1 MYNAADKTDATSK
14 GAHMETL
21 DIIKDILN
29 DKLDID
35 PEKVTMETT
44 FEDLEIDSLDQVELI
59 CELEDRLGI
68 DFGEPEDLSTVA
80 DVITYT
86 ATLL

>member
-1 MYNAADKTDATSK
+1 
-14 GAHMETL
+14 METL
-21 DIIKDILN
+21 DIIRDILN
-29 DKLDID
+29 DKLDIE

-68 DFGEPEDLSTVA
+68 DFGEPEDLSTVS
-80 DVITYT
+80 DVIAYT
-86 ATLL
+86 ATLLK

>member
-1 MYNAADKTDATSK
+1 
-14 GAHMETL
+14 METL

-29 DKLDID
+29 DKLDIE
-35 PEKVTMETT
+35 PEKVTETTT

-68 DFGEPEDLSTVA
+68 DFGEPEDLQTVG
-80 DVITYT
+80 DVIAYT
-86 ATLL
+86 ATLK

>member
-1 MYNAADKTDATSK
+1 
-14 GAHMETL
+14 METL

-68 DFGEPEDLSTVA
+68 DFGEPEDLQTVA
-80 DVITYT
+80 DVIAYT

>member
-1 MYNAADKTDATSK
+1 
-14 GAHMETL
+14 METL

>member
-1 MYNAADKTDATSK
+1 MD
-14 GAHMETL
+14 TL

-29 DKLDID
+29 DKLDIE
-35 PEKVTMETT
+35 PEKVTEETT

-68 DFGEPEDLSTVA
+68 DFGEPEDLQTVG

-86 ATLL
+86 ATLK

>member
-1 MYNAADKTDATSK
+1 
-14 GAHMETL
+14 METL

-29 DKLDID
+29 DKLDIE
-35 PEKVTMETT
+35 PEKVTEETT

-68 DFGEPEDLSTVA
+68 DFGEPEGLANVG
-80 DVITYT
+80 DVVKYIES
-86 ATLL
+86 L

>member
-1 MYNAADKTDATSK
+1 
-14 GAHMETL
+14 METL

-29 DKLDID
+29 DKLDIE
-35 PEKVTMETT
+35 PEKVTEETT

-68 DFGEPEDLSTVA
+68 DFGEPEDLQTVG
-80 DVITYT
+80 DVIAYT
-86 ATLL
+86 AALK

>member
-1 MYNAADKTDATSK
+1 
-14 GAHMETL
+14 METL

-29 DKLDID
+29 DKLDIE
-35 PEKVTMETT
+35 PEKVTEETT

-68 DFGEPEDLSTVA
+68 DFGEPEDLKTVG
-80 DVITYT
+80 DVIAYT
-86 ATLL
+86 ATLK

>member
-1 MYNAADKTDATSK
+1 
-14 GAHMETL
+14 METL

-29 DKLDID
+29 DKLDIE
-35 PEKVTMETT
+35 PEKVTEETT

-68 DFGEPEDLSTVA
+68 DFGEPEDLQTVG
-80 DVITYT
+80 DVIAYT
-86 ATLL
+86 ATLK

>member
-1 MYNAADKTDATSK
+1 
-14 GAHMETL
+14 METL

-29 DKLDID
+29 DKLDIE
-35 PEKVTMETT
+35 PEKVTEETT
-44 FEDLEIDSLDQVELI
+44 FDDLEIDSLDQVELI

-68 DFGEPEDLSTVA
+68 DFGEPEDLQTVA
-80 DVITYT
+80 DVIAYT

>member
-1 MYNAADKTDATSK
+1 
-14 GAHMETL
+14 METL

-29 DKLDID
+29 DKLDIE

-68 DFGEPEDLSTVA
+68 DFGEPEDLATVS
-80 DVITYT
+80 DVIAYT
-86 ATLL
+86 ATLLK

>member
-1 MYNAADKTDATSK
+1 
-14 GAHMETL
+14 METL

-29 DKLDID
+29 DKLDIE
-35 PEKVTMETT
+35 PEKVTEETT

-68 DFGEPEDLSTVA
+68 DFGEPEDLQTVG

-86 ATLL
+86 ATLK